1 MQALKKETPPTV
13 KTNAETAENENMK
26 LKSEKRIKNG
36 KRKESKEWV
45 VVGLAAARKLE
56 TNTTLWNSPS

>member
-1 MQALKKETPPTV
+1 MVATLVLAPKQVTPPTV

-36 KRKESKEWV
+36 W
-45 VVGLAAARKLE
+45 
-56 TNTTLWNSPS
+56 W